1 MYWKSRATHSLRATL
16 GEIPDPL
23 SYAGELSPHCIP
35 HPGTVVKE
43 AHNMTMGV
51 QLQLPEGERKAVS
64 PAPLP
69 MGLLPPDGARTHLPA
84 LPSVL
89 SGLEKDDATSS
100 TLANT

>member
-1 MYWKSRATHSLRATL
+1 MYRKSRGTHSLRATS

-35 HPGTVVKE
+35 CPGTVVKG

-69 MGLLPPDGARTHLPA
+69 MGLLPPGWGPDTP
-84 LPSVL
+84 PS
-89 SGLEKDDATSS
+89 TSQC
-100 TLANT
+100 AVCPGKG